1 MRYHYLNM
9 KKISYKISLLSLAL
23 GVSVAACNPEI
34 ESPGFNRG
42 DLDLNRYIAIGNS
55 LTAGYADGGLYRDAQ
70 INSYPNIL
78 AQQFQ
83 VVGGGEFEQPLFAE
97 NQRNGTGYLRFA
109 GFTATGSPNLV
120 PVTSNLA
127 IRSINP
133 LLYAKYV
140 GDPQNL
146 GVPGI
151 KLRDIMVQGY
161 GSTQGN
167 PHFERL
173 LQEGEAASTT
183 YFDKVRNSNA
193 TFFSSWLG
201 NNDVLAYA
209 TSGGGSSSAANA
221 ITPVNNFSATY
232 GSLLAELTA
241 NNRKGVLVTI
251 PNVTSA
257 PFFTVVGPV
266 VKASLRAAQQQNP
279 NIPGLVAL
287 TGTGNQRIVVPVA
300 SIRSVE
306 GTTVQGTALL
316 PLTASSYAGLIGRPT
331 GRFWRENT
339 TSQAQLAA
347 TLLALSIDT
356 LQPFGLS
363 SGNPWPSPLLLD
375 DTELNNIKTAT
386 DAYNAFIIQEG
397 QTRNLAVC
405 DIRPLLDRANAPGGI
420 VLEGTNATGAFVT
433 GNIFSLDGIHL
444 TPRGYAIV
452 ANEIIRAINTKYN
465 ANIPTVRAVNY
476 RGVVFPN

>member
-1 MRYHYLNM
+1 M
-9 KKISYKISLLSLAL
+9 KKISYKISFLSLAL
-23 GVSVAACNPEI
+23 GFSVAACNPEI
-34 ESPGFNRG
+34 ESPAFNRG
-42 DLDLNRYIAIGNS
+42 DLDLTRYVAIGNS
-55 LTAGYADGGLYRDAQ
+55 LTAGFADGGLYREAQ

-83 VVGGGEFEQPLFAE
+83 AVGGGEFEQPLFTEA
-97 NQRNGTGYLRFA
+97 QRNGSGYLRVG
-109 GFTATGSPNLV
+109 GFTPDGNPNLV
-120 PVTSNLA
+120 LVNSNLA
-127 IRSINP
+127 LRSMSP
-133 LLYAKYV
+133 VLFTKYV

-146 GVPGI
+146 GVTGI

-173 LQEGEAASTT
+173 LQEGDAPTTT
-183 YFDKVRNSNA
+183 YFDKVRNSDA

-201 NNDVLAYA
+201 SNDVLASA
-209 TSGGGSSSAANA
+209 TSGGGSTAAGNA
-221 ITPVNNFSATY
+221 ITPVNDFTATY
-232 GSLLAELTA
+232 GALLTELAA
-241 NNRKGVLVTI
+241 NNRRGVLVTI

-257 PFFTVVGPV
+257 PFFTVVGPR
-266 VKASLRAAQQQNP
+266 VKASLRLAQTANP

-287 TGTGNQRIVVPVA
+287 TGTGPQRTVVPVN

-316 PLTASSYAGLIGRPT
+316 PLTAASYAPLIGTPT

-339 TSQAQLAA
+339 TSQVQLAA
-347 TLLALSIDT
+347 TLLALGIDT

-363 SGNPWPSPLLLD
+363 AGNPWPSPLLLD

-397 QTRNLAVC
+397 ASRNLAVC

-420 VLEGTNATGAFVT
+420 ILEGTNATGAFVT

-452 ANEIIRAINTKYN
+452 ANEIIRSINTKYN
-465 ANIPTVRAVNY
+465 ANIPTVREVNY
-476 RGVVFPN
+476 RGVIFPN